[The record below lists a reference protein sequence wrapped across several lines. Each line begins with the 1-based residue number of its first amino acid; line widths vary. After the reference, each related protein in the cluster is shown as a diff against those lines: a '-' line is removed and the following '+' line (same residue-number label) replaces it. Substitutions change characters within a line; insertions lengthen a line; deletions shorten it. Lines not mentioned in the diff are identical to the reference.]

1 MLVGKNVCQSAAVC
15 MNLMYDTMKKTAK
28 SFPASKISILR
39 HTVTSTC
46 MVVDGGDTPL
56 LYMPGVQAA
65 RQGLARRQV
74 VVALFTPEGKL
85 VVCRQPVA
93 LAPAVPV
100 LAGGR
105 PGPGEPPLLA
115 LPSGFVEAGE
125 AREDAAL
132 RLYAEYLFCVP
143 PVLRQVASA
152 GPGPEQPHFRTLY
165 GARMPTDLHASFFHA
180 PGVFSVLDADEL
192 TGLVEDAAELLQPE
206 LAWAVRQPGFFAAS
220 RLVAEEE

>member
-1 MLVGKNVCQSAAVC
+1 
-15 MNLMYDTMKKTAK
+15 
-28 SFPASKISILR
+28 
-39 HTVTSTC
+39 

-85 VVCRQPVA
+85 VVCRQPVPST
-93 LAPAVPV
+93 APAPI

-105 PGPGEPPLLA
+105 PGAGELPLLA

-125 AREDAAL
+125 AREDTAM
-132 RLYAEYLFCVP
+132 RLYAEFLFCVP
-143 PVLRQVASA
+143 PVLRQVASM
-152 GPGPEQPHFRTLY
+152 GPGQEQPHFRTLY
-165 GARMPTDLHASFFHA
+165 GARMPADLHVSFFHA

-192 TGLVEDAAELLQPE
+192 TGLVADAAELLQPE
-206 LAWAVRQPGFFAAS
+206 LAWAVGQPGFLGAS
-220 RLVAEEE
+220 KQGAEEE

>member
-1 MLVGKNVCQSAAVC
+1 

-28 SFPASKISILR
+28 SSPASKISVLR
-39 HTVTSTC
+39 HSVTNTS
-46 MVVDGGDTPL
+46 MVVDSGDTPL

-85 VVCRQPVA
+85 VVCRQPVPVA
-93 LAPAVPV
+93 TTEPA
-100 LAGGR
+100 LAGGKLTIA
-105 PGPGEPPLLA
+105 PPLLA

-132 RLYAEYLFCVP
+132 RLYAEYLYCMP
-143 PVLRQVASA
+143 PVVRQVAA
-152 GPGPEQPHFRTLY
+152 VGPGQKQPNFRTLF
-165 GARMPTDLHASFFHA
+165 GARMPADLHVSFFHA

-192 TGLVEDAAELLQPE
+192 MGLVADAAELLQPE
-206 LAWAVRQPGFFAAS
+206 LAWAVGQPGFFAAS
-220 RLVAEEE
+220 KQGAEEG

>member
-1 MLVGKNVCQSAAVC
+1 
-15 MNLMYDTMKKTAK
+15 MNLLRDTMKKTAK
-28 SFPASKISILR
+28 SFPASKISVLR

-56 LYMPGVQAA
+56 LYMPGGQAS

-85 VVCRQPVA
+85 VVCRQPVPVA
-93 LAPAVPV
+93 PVAPAP
-100 LAGGR
+100 AGGR
-105 PGPGEPPLLA
+105 PGPGDTPLLA

-132 RLYAEYLFCVP
+132 RLYAEYMFCEP
-143 PVLRQVASA
+143 PVLRQVASV
-152 GPGPEQPHFRTLY
+152 GPEPEQPHFRTLY
-165 GARMPTDLHASFFHA
+165 GARMPTDLHVSFFHA

-192 TGLVEDAAELLQPE
+192 TGLAADAAELLQPE
-206 LAWAVRQPGFFAAS
+206 LAWAVGQPGFFAAS
-220 RLVAEEE
+220 KPVDGE